1 MEELKL
7 SVVVTAYNKQNTL
20 EKCINSI
27 LNSTFK
33 DFELIIVEDKS
44 TDNTIEVI
52 EKFTDS
58 RIKVIKHE
66 VNLGAGLSRR
76 DGIKASKGKFVSLID
91 GDDYIDKDFLE
102 ALIKRQEETNADIVS
117 GGITNINKD
126 DTQDIKLFGNRI
138 SEGHQKLQDYGRG
151 AIIFLNNKIVRRKLY
166 DIVEYSDKR
175 YCEDT
180 PTIIPLLYW
189 ANKVAYVNNGGYYYT
204 HDTENTLTGTVNP
217 IRHLIACA
225 DCCAYLREYFKDKE
239 DGTWWRES
247 LGLGQFLGYLMQV
260 RKLNGK
266 PEDFKDCIP
275 EFINS
280 FYYLLDNLNINKQ

>member
-7 SVVVTAYNKQNTL
+7 SIVVTAYNKQNTL

-76 DGIKASKGKFVSLID
+76 DGIKASKGEFVSLID

-102 ALIKRQEETNADIVS
+102 ALIKRQEETDADIVS

-126 DTQDIKLFGNRI
+126 DT
-138 SEGHQKLQDYGRG
+138 
-151 AIIFLNNKIVRRKLY
+151 
-166 DIVEYSDKR
+166 
-175 YCEDT
+175 
-180 PTIIPLLYW
+180 
-189 ANKVAYVNNGGYYYT
+189 
-204 HDTENTLTGTVNP
+204 
-217 IRHLIACA
+217 
-225 DCCAYLREYFKDKE
+225 
-239 DGTWWRES
+239 
-247 LGLGQFLGYLMQV
+247 
-260 RKLNGK
+260 
-266 PEDFKDCIP
+266 
-275 EFINS
+275 
-280 FYYLLDNLNINKQ
+280 